1 MYFNLFALLRDS
13 DGTWFPPSHVFEAS
27 QSACES
33 LQFRLRWVCCTCA
46 APPSESAF
54 CSLAFCSFSLFS
66 RLLFRFYF
74 PGWHNSSRLLS
85 PHRYGPSKGTESPV
99 LDDCVMAYLFS
110 QVGLVWSTPP
120 RENPAHPAPLPPHPP
135 LVAQR
140 LPE

>member
-13 DGTWFPPSHVFEAS
+13 DGTWLPPSHVFEAS

-46 APPSESAF
+46 AAPPSEPACCPFTSA
-54 CSLAFCSFSLFS
+54 SS

-85 PHRYGPSKGTESPV
+85 PHRYSPSKGTESPV

-110 QVGLVWSTPP
+110 QVGLVCVCVERAPP
-120 RENPAHPAPLPPHPP
+120 PAREPPAHPAPLPSPT
-135 LVAQR
+135 L
-140 LPE
+140 L

>member
-33 LQFRLRWVCCTCA
+33 LQFRLRWVCCMCA
-46 APPSESAF
+46 APASESAC
-54 CSLAFCSFSLFS
+54 CSLTSVSS

-110 QVGLVWSTPP
+110 QVG
-120 RENPAHPAPLPPHPP
+120 AHVERASVGEPSSPCSSPSLPT
-135 LVAQR
+135 L
-140 LPE
+140 L